1 MVLLNIV
8 VFLISLSLVIILHEL
23 GHFLLAKRAG
33 ILCHEF
39 SLGMGPVIW
48 QKKKGETVYSIRAIP
63 IGGYVLMA
71 GEEIDQELVKPGQY
85 VRLRFNDDIVD
96 LIVLDEKS
104 PSYAHLDKVFVE
116 SVDLLGKEGKPLA
129 INQYQVAR
137 DAHVV
142 IKNREMQIAP
152 HNRRFGAKTLSQ
164 RFWAVF
170 GGPAMNFVLALVV
183 FLLVNMIVGTPNLDE
198 PIIGSVADNMPV
210 TGIIE
215 KDDQIIEIEGVT
227 VSSWTDLED
236 VLSNLTTD
244 RNIDMV
250 LLRDGQEI
258 TVSVNP
264 IIYIFSFGIHSAEGT
279 IDEVVIGSVPEGT
292 FAASIGLQ
300 EGDKIIRIDQDIISN
315 WTNLIGSVN
324 TLANLPFDE
333 NRVIEVEVVR
343 DDSNIVLTNK
353 KAETGPYDQPYTAL
367 FLQSQNVDVVQMR
380 IGISPEYHFSIIAAI
395 KGGFKDLASSAMVI
409 FTTIELLFDSSG
421 AGASVGVDDLAG
433 PLGIYQITSQALSQG
448 FVSLLSWVGLLS
460 VNLGIVNLLP
470 IPALDGGRLVFL
482 GYEFVSGRK
491 PNQKV
496 ENTLHYVMYIAL
508 MGLFIFV
515 TFNDLLRLLQLK

>member
-1 MVLLNIV
+1 MVLFNIL

-23 GHFLLAKRAG
+23 GHFLLAKKAG

-48 QKKKGETVYSIRAIP
+48 QKKKGETIYSVRAIP
-63 IGGYVLMA
+63 IGGYVMMA
-71 GEEIDQELVKPGQY
+71 GEEINEELVKKGQT
-85 VRLRFNDDIVD
+85 VRLRFKGDKVD

-116 SVDLLGKEGKPLA
+116 SVDLLGKDGGPLT
-129 INQYQVAR
+129 INEYQVAR
-137 DAHVV
+137 DAHFV

-152 HNRRFGAKTLSQ
+152 HDRRFGSKTLAQ
-164 RFWAVF
+164 RFWTIF
-170 GGPAMNFVLALVV
+170 SGPGMNFVLALVV
-183 FLLVNMIVGTPNLDE
+183 FLLVNMIIGTPNLDE
-198 PIIGSVADNMPV
+198 PIIGSVASDMPAYSV
-210 TGIIE
+210 IE
-215 KDDQIIEIEGVT
+215 EDDQIIEIEGVT
-227 VSSWTDLED
+227 VSSWSDLEN
-236 VLSNLTTD
+236 VLKGLTDD
-244 RNIDMV
+244 RSVDMV
-250 LLRDGQEI
+250 LLRDGEEI

-279 IDEVVIGSVPEGT
+279 VDDVLIGSVPEGT
-292 FAASIGLQ
+292 FADSIGLK
-300 EGDKIIRIDQDIISN
+300 EGDQIVRIDDSTITN
-315 WTNLIGSVN
+315 WTDLVN
-324 TLANLPFDE
+324 AVNDLAFLPFDE
-333 NRVIEVEVVR
+333 NRVIEVEVLR
-343 DDSNIVLTNK
+343 DGTNVILTNK
-353 KAETGPYDQPYTAL
+353 NGETGPYDQPYTAL
-367 FLQSQNVDVVQMR
+367 FLESQNVNVVEMR
-380 IGISPEYHFSIIAAI
+380 LGISPEYHFNLLASI
-395 KGGFKDLASSAMVI
+395 KGSFEDLASSAMVI

-421 AGASVGVDDLAG
+421 AGADVGVDDLAG
-433 PLGIYQITSQALSQG
+433 PLGIYQITSQALAQG
-448 FVSLLSWVGLLS
+448 FVSLLSWIGLLS

-482 GYEFVSGRK
+482 GYELLSGRK